1 MKKKLMVLALAAAM
15 TLSMTACGASSSAE
29 SSSEA
34 ESSEES
40 SSVEE
45 SSSESS
51 SVEESSSESSEEE
64 STAETSDIT
73 VYKNGNIYTSNE
85 NQDYV
90 SAIVVQDGK
99 FVYVGDDEGAAAYE
113 EGLPE
118 ENIVDLEGSIVTAGF
133 IEGHTHFS
141 FMAAMKSLNYK
152 EIPASANES
161 AEKALAELKTF
172 VEEHPDYDQYVMG
185 NFSQTFDI
193 GAKEIDEICSDKPVM
208 LVGMGLHCGY
218 VNSKF
223 LEVGNITK
231 DSTDAIPGQTYYER
245 DEEGNPTGKIVELT
259 QTWIAFQQAIKIDHD
274 KLYEAYLE
282 MIDLYHS
289 FGFTG
294 VAEGGFLGL
303 DEYQILDTLSE
314 LEENGDLNMV
324 DAPATIW
331 YGHTVT
337 DLEEVEERLIKEKE
351 EYTSELIRPG
361 TLKMWADGTLG
372 AHSALLREPY
382 VDKDTCGVMLNTV
395 EDLTAAAQMCK
406 ENDMN
411 IHYHAIG
418 DQAIENVLTAF
429 EAVGETTGTKSIVHF
444 QISAPDLIE
453 RASKID
459 DLIINMTPIW
469 ANTLT
474 AEEVEPVSDRRDIY
488 GLYKEASDAGIT
500 INFGADSNGP
510 EEIWNPANMILAS
523 MVRDPDEEGIFLK
536 GEPFSFEEA
545 VDAYT
550 INVAKER
557 RIDDEYGSIEVGKS
571 ADFVVWNIDTL
582 TEVLEEIVAEEDVQ
596 PTDTNLVYADDVVFK
611 GQLIYSHED

>member
-1 MKKKLMVLALAAAM
+1 MKKKWIALALSAAM
-15 TLSMTACGASSSAE
+15 ALSVTACGGQSSSG
-29 SSSEA
+29 SSDT
-34 ESSEES
+34 ESSETES
-40 SSVEE
+40 STTDASAEE
-45 SSSESS
+45 DTSESS
-51 SVEESSSESSEEE
+51 DEE
-64 STAETSDIT
+64 STAASTDADIT

-90 SAIVVQDGK
+90 SAVVVQDGK
-99 FVYVGDDEGAAAYE
+99 FIYVGDDEGAAAYE

-118 ENIVDLEGSIVTAGF
+118 ENIIDLDGSIVTAGF

-161 AEKALAELKTF
+161 AETALAELKTF

-193 GAKEIDEICSDKPVM
+193 GKKEIDEICSDKPVI

-223 LEVGNITK
+223 LEAGNITK

-259 QTWIAFQQAIKIDHD
+259 QTWIAFQQAIQIDHD
-274 KLYEAYLE
+274 KLYDAYLD
-282 MIDLYHS
+282 MIELYHS

-303 DEYQILDTLSE
+303 DEYQILDTLTE

-324 DAPATIW
+324 DCPATIW

-382 VDKDTCGVMLNTV
+382 VDKDTYGVALNTV

-429 EAVGETTGTKSIVHF
+429 EAVGETSGTKSIVHF

-459 DLIINMTPIW
+459 DLIINMTPLW

-474 AEEVEPVSDRRDIY
+474 AEEVDPVSDRRDIY
-488 GLYKEASDAGIT
+488 GLYKETKDAGIT
-500 INFGADSNGP
+500 VNFGADSNGP
-510 EEIWNPANMILAS
+510 EECWNPANMVLVS
-523 MVRDPDEEGIFLK
+523 MVRNPDEEGIFLK

-582 TEVLEEIVAEEDVQ
+582 AEVLEELAAEEDVQ

-611 GQLIYSHED
+611 GELVYSHES

>member
-1 MKKKLMVLALAAAM
+1 MKFKLLSIMLAAVMAVGLAGCAGK
-15 TLSMTACGASSSAE
+15 TSETTTTAAE
-29 SSSEA
+29 TTAAEA
-34 ESSEES
+34 ETTTSEET
-40 SSVEE
+40 
-45 SSSESS
+45 
-51 SVEESSSESSEEE
+51 
-64 STAETSDIT
+64 TAANADIM

-85 NQDYV
+85 DQEFV
-90 SAIVVQDGK
+90 SAVVIQDGK
-99 FVYVGDDEGAAAYE
+99 FIYVGDDEGAAEYE

-118 ENIVDLEGSIVTAGF
+118 ENIIDLDGSLVTAGL

-141 FMAAMKSLNYK
+141 FMAAMKSLNYV

-161 AEKALAELKTF
+161 AETALAELKKF

-185 NFSQTFDI
+185 NFSQGFDI
-193 GAKEIDEICSDKPVM
+193 GAKEIDEICSDKPVC

-223 LEVGNITK
+223 LEVGGIDKN
-231 DSTDAIPGQTYYER
+231 STDAIPGQTYYER

-259 QTWIAFQQAIKIDHD
+259 QTWIAFQQAIKIDD
-274 KLYEAYLE
+274 EKLYDAYLE
-282 MIDLYHS
+282 MIELYHS
-289 FGFTG
+289 YGFTG

-303 DEYQILDTLSE
+303 DEYQILDTLSL

-324 DAPATIW
+324 DCPATIW

-351 EYTSELIRPG
+351 EYTSDLIRPG
-361 TLKMWADGTLG
+361 TLKMWADGTIG
-372 AHSALLREPY
+372 AHSALMRESY
-382 VDKDTCGVMLNTV
+382 VDKDTCGVYLNTV
-395 EDLTAAAQMCK
+395 EDLTAAAEMCK

-444 QISAPDLIE
+444 QISADDLIE

-459 DLIINMTPIW
+459 GLIVNMTPLW

-474 AEEVEPVSDRRDIY
+474 PEELDPVSDRRDVY

-500 INFGADSNGP
+500 INFGADSNGA
-510 EEIWNPANMILAS
+510 ESCWNPAKMILIS
-523 MVRDPDEEGIFLK
+523 MFRDADEEGIFLK
-536 GEPFSFEEA
+536 GEAFSFEEA

-557 RIDDEYGSIEVGKS
+557 RIEDEYGSIEVGKS
-571 ADFVVWNIDTL
+571 ADFVIWNVDKFIEDYYNSV
-582 TEVLEEIVAEEDVQ
+582 TEQLEVNEYNELDYLGDDE
-596 PTDTNLVYADDVVFK
+596 VYADEVYFK
-611 GQLIYSHED
+611 GELVYNR

>member
-1 MKKKLMVLALAAAM
+1 MKKKLLSLMLVAAM
-15 TLSMTACGASSSAE
+15 AVGLMGCTGKTAGTDAGTDSAATTVE
-29 SSSEA
+29 SS
-34 ESSEES
+34 
-40 SSVEE
+40 
-45 SSSESS
+45 
-51 SVEESSSESSEEE
+51 
-64 STAETSDIT
+64 DIM
-73 VYKNGNIYTSNE
+73 VYKNGNIYTSDE
-85 NQDYV
+85 NQDFV
-90 SAIVVQDGK
+90 SAVVIQDGK
-99 FVYVGDDEGAAAYE
+99 FIYVGDDEGAAEYE

-118 ENIVDLEGSIVTAGF
+118 ENIIDLGGSLVTAGL

-141 FMAAMKSLNYK
+141 FMAAMKSLNYV

-161 AEKALAELKTF
+161 AETALAELKKF

-185 NFSQTFDI
+185 NFSQGFDI
-193 GAKEIDEICSDKPVM
+193 GAKEIDEICSDKPVI

-223 LEVGNITK
+223 LEVGGIDK

-259 QTWIAFQQAIKIDHD
+259 QTWIAFQQAIKIDDD
-274 KLYEAYLE
+274 KLYDAYLE
-282 MIDLYHS
+282 MIELYHS
-289 FGFTG
+289 YGFTG

-303 DEYQILDTLSE
+303 DEYQILDTLSL

-324 DAPATIW
+324 DCPATIW

-337 DLEEVEERLIKEKE
+337 DLEEVEERIVKEKE
-351 EYTSELIRPG
+351 EYTSDLIRPG
-361 TLKMWADGTLG
+361 TLKMWADGTIG
-372 AHSALLREPY
+372 AHSALMRDPY
-382 VDKDTCGVMLNTV
+382 VDKDTCGVYLNTV
-395 EDLTAAAQMCK
+395 EDLTAAAEMCK

-444 QISAPDLIE
+444 QISSEDLIE
-453 RASKID
+453 RASQID
-459 DLIINMTPIW
+459 GLIVNMTPLW

-474 AEEVEPVSDRRDIY
+474 PEELDPVSDRRDEY

-500 INFGADSNGP
+500 INFGADSNGA
-510 EEIWNPANMILAS
+510 ESCWNPAKMILIS
-523 MVRDPDEEGIFLK
+523 MFRDADEEGIFLK
-536 GEPFSFEEA
+536 GQPFSFEEA

-557 RIDDEYGSIEVGKS
+557 RIEDEYGSIEVGKS
-571 ADFVVWNIDTL
+571 ADFVIWNVDAFL
-582 TEVLEEIVAEEDVQ
+582 ESYYNSVTEELEVNEYNQLDYLGDDQVYAEE
-596 PTDTNLVYADDVVFK
+596 VYFK
-611 GQLIYSHED
+611 GQLVYNR